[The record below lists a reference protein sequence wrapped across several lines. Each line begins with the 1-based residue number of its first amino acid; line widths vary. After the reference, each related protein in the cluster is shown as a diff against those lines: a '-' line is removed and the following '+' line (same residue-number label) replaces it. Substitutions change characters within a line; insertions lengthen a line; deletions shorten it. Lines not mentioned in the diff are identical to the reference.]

1 MPESQPLTLVDNSG
15 LPTGWACSLATGVC
29 SLAATP
35 FFGSRRIKG
44 LPTLSR
50 VFLRLITN
58 KKLVAFLVATV
69 ARIHGDKRRKMI
81 HIKPMSAVHQ
91 LLTERGRQGALE
103 LGAYDRPVIEAAAAY
118 LGDEDTAI
126 GYLYSGWCQAAL
138 PHKKLPDTEGW
149 QIQSD
154 YTSLIVEP
162 GMRLGPAG
170 KPVPVG
176 IPYGSRAK
184 LILIYL
190 QTEAIRTQSREIEL
204 GGSLRAWLTR
214 LGITVSGP
222 SAAAVRDQAE
232 RIARCRLTFQVS
244 KSGATGLVNQN
255 IVDEAMFLDA
265 QDGGSHETLF
275 LNTARLSEGFYSQLR
290 RHPVPLE
297 ESAIKQLSNN
307 SMALD
312 AYAWMAYRLHSLRRP
327 TLVPWP
333 LLMAQFGGGFRH
345 LKHFKPRFLVSVRLA
360 TAVYPAARI
369 DEVVGGLLLHN
380 SPPPV
385 ARKLIAVR

>member
-1 MPESQPLTLVDNSG
+1 MG
-15 LPTGWACSLATGVC
+15 
-29 SLAATP
+29 
-35 FFGSRRIKG
+35 
-44 LPTLSR
+44 
-50 VFLRLITN
+50 
-58 KKLVAFLVATV
+58 
-69 ARIHGDKRRKMI
+69 
-81 HIKPMSAVHQ
+81 AVHK
-91 LLTERGRQGALE
+91 LLADKGRQRALE

-138 PHKKLPDTEGW
+138 PHKKLPDDEGW

-154 YTSLIVEP
+154 HTSLIVEP

-204 GGSLRAWLTR
+204 GRSLRAWLTR

-232 RIARCRLTFQVS
+232 RISRCRLTFQVQ
-244 KSGATGLVNQN
+244 KGRATGLVNQN
-255 IVDEAMFLDA
+255 IVDEALFLEMPD
-265 QDGGSHETLF
+265 DGRNSLF
-275 LNTARLSEGFYSQLR
+275 LNTAKLSEGFFAQLQ

-297 ESAIKQLSNN
+297 EAAIKRLSNN

-312 AYAWMAYRLHSLRRP
+312 AYAWLAYRLHSLRGP
-327 TLVPWP
+327 MLVPWP
-333 LLMAQFGGGFRH
+333 SLMSQFGGGFGH
-345 LKHFKPRFLVSVRLA
+345 MKHFKPRFLASVGLA
-360 TAVYPAARI
+360 MAVYPGAKV
-369 DEVVGGLLLHN
+369 DEHSEGLTLHQ

-385 ARKLIAVR
+385 ARKLVAVR

>member
-1 MPESQPLTLVDNSG
+1 
-15 LPTGWACSLATGVC
+15 
-29 SLAATP
+29 
-35 FFGSRRIKG
+35 
-44 LPTLSR
+44 
-50 VFLRLITN
+50 
-58 KKLVAFLVATV
+58 
-69 ARIHGDKRRKMI
+69 MI
-81 HIKPMSAVHQ
+81 HTKRMGAVHNM
-91 LLTERGRQGALE
+91 LGERGRQGALE
-103 LGAYDRPVIEAAAAY
+103 LGAFERPVIEAAAAY
-118 LGDEDTAI
+118 LGNEDTAI

-154 YTSLIVEP
+154 HTSLIVEP

-204 GGSLRAWLTR
+204 GRSLRAWLNR
-214 LGITVSGP
+214 LGIAISGP

-232 RIARCRLTFQVS
+232 RIARCRLTFQVV
-244 KSGATGLVNQN
+244 KGDTLGLVNQN
-255 IVDEAMFLDA
+255 IVDEALFLDMPDYG
-265 QDGGSHETLF
+265 QNSLF
-275 LNTARLSEGFYSQLR
+275 LNTAKLSEGFFAQLK

-297 ESAIKQLSNN
+297 EAAIKQLSNN

-312 AYAWMAYRLHSLRRP
+312 AYAWVAYRLHSLRKP

-333 LLMAQFGGGFRH
+333 ALMAQFGGGFGQ
-345 LKHFKPRFLVSVRLA
+345 LKHFKPRFLTAVSLA

-369 DEVVGGLLLHN
+369 DEAPQGLLLHN

-385 ARKLIAVR
+385 ARRLIAVK

>member
-1 MPESQPLTLVDNSG
+1 MG
-15 LPTGWACSLATGVC
+15 
-29 SLAATP
+29 
-35 FFGSRRIKG
+35 
-44 LPTLSR
+44 
-50 VFLRLITN
+50 
-58 KKLVAFLVATV
+58 
-69 ARIHGDKRRKMI
+69 
-81 HIKPMSAVHQ
+81 AVHK
-91 LLTERGRQGALE
+91 LLAEKGRQGALE
-103 LGAYDRPVIEAAAAY
+103 LGAFDRPVVEAAAAY
-118 LGDEDTAI
+118 LGDEDTTI

-138 PHKKLPDTEGW
+138 PHRRLPDTEGW

-154 YTSLIVEP
+154 HTSLIVEP
-162 GMRLGPAG
+162 GMRLGGAG

-190 QTEAIRTQSREIEL
+190 QSEAIRTQSREIEL
-204 GGSLRAWLTR
+204 GGSLRTWLKK

-232 RIARCRLTFQVS
+232 RISRCRLTFQVQ
-244 KSGATGLVNQN
+244 KGNALGLVNQN
-255 IVDEAMFLDA
+255 IVDEALFLDTPEED
-265 QDGGSHETLF
+265 QPSLF
-275 LNTARLSEGFYSQLR
+275 LNTAKLSEGFYAQLQ

-297 ESAIKQLSNN
+297 EAAIKQLSNN

-312 AYAWMAYRLHSLRRP
+312 AYAWLAYRLHSLRSP

-333 LLMAQFGGGFRH
+333 SLMNQFGGGFGA
-345 LKHFKPRFLVSVRLA
+345 LKHFKPRFLASVGLA
-360 TAVYPAARI
+360 LAVYPRARV
-369 DEVVGGLLLHN
+369 DEDSEGLMLHH

>member
-1 MPESQPLTLVDNSG
+1 MG
-15 LPTGWACSLATGVC
+15 
-29 SLAATP
+29 
-35 FFGSRRIKG
+35 
-44 LPTLSR
+44 
-50 VFLRLITN
+50 
-58 KKLVAFLVATV
+58 
-69 ARIHGDKRRKMI
+69 
-81 HIKPMSAVHQ
+81 AVHQ
-91 LLTERGRQGALE
+91 LLTAKGRQGVLE

-154 YTSLIVEP
+154 HTSLIVEP
-162 GMRLGPAG
+162 GMRLGTAG

-184 LILIYL
+184 LILIFL

-232 RIARCRLTFQVS
+232 RIARCRLTFQVY
-244 KSGATGLVNQN
+244 KSGAAALVNQN
-255 IVDEAMFLDA
+255 IVDEALFLEGADEGQASMFLNA
-265 QDGGSHETLF
+265 
-275 LNTARLSEGFYSQLR
+275 AKLSEGFFAQLK

-297 ESAIKQLSNN
+297 ESAIRQISNN

-312 AYAWMAYRLHSLRRP
+312 AYAWLAYRLHSLRRP

-333 LLMAQFGGGFRH
+333 SLMAQFGGGYQQ
-345 LKHFKPRFLVSVRLA
+345 LKHFKPRFLAAAGLA
-360 TAVYPAARI
+360 LAVYPSAKVEMDRP
-369 DEVVGGLLLHN
+369 EGVLLHP

-385 ARKLIAVR
+385 ARKLVAVR

>member
-1 MPESQPLTLVDNSG
+1 MFSCDQATHLWKARQG
-15 LPTGWACSLATGVC
+15 LIN
-29 SLAATP
+29 
-35 FFGSRRIKG
+35 FFPCAFASYPSIEN
-44 LPTLSR
+44 
-50 VFLRLITN
+50 LI
-58 KKLVAFLVATV
+58 AFLVA
-69 ARIHGDKRRKMI
+69 AAAKLHGDKTENPI
-81 HIKPMSAVHQ
+81 HTKAMGAVHK
-91 LLTERGRQGALE
+91 LLAEKGRQGALE
-103 LGAYDRPVIEAAAAY
+103 LGAYDRPVVEAAAAY

-138 PHKKLPDTEGW
+138 PHRRLLDTEGW
-149 QIQSD
+149 QIQSEH
-154 YTSLIVEP
+154 TSLIVEP

-190 QTEAIRTQSREIEL
+190 QSEAIRTQSREIEL
-204 GGSLRAWLTR
+204 GGSLRAWLTK

-232 RIARCRLTFQVS
+232 RISRCRLTFQVQ
-244 KSGATGLVNQN
+244 KGGATGLVNQN
-255 IVDEAMFLDA
+255 IVDEALFLEN
-265 QDGGSHETLF
+265 QDEGQTSLF
-275 LNTARLSEGFYSQLR
+275 LNTARLSEGFFAQLK

-297 ESAIKQLSNN
+297 EAAIRRLSNN

-312 AYAWMAYRLHSLRRP
+312 AYAWLAYRLHSLRSP

-333 LLMAQFGGGFRH
+333 ALMGQFGGGFGA
-345 LKHFKPRFLVSVRLA
+345 LKHFKPRFLANVRLA
-360 TAVYPAARI
+360 LAVYPSARV
-369 DEVVGGLLLHN
+369 DEESNGLMLHH

-385 ARKLIAVR
+385 ARKFIAVR